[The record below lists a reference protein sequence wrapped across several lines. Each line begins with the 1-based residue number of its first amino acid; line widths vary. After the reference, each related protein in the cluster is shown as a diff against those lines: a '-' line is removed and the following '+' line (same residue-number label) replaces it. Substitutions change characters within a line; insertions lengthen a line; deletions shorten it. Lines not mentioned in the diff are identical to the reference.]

1 MSWSLFEAVAHDA
14 EGPTSRDWST
24 YPIARFPDIPE
35 RLDVHLIDRP
45 GQPFLG
51 TGEVAQ
57 GPTAAALANAIRQA
71 AGVRT
76 ARIADAAGDGEG
88 GDRGVEPV

>member
-45 GQPFLG
+45 ASPSSAPARSRRADRGGAGQRDP
-51 TGEVAQ
+51 
-57 GPTAAALANAIRQA
+57 
-71 AGVRT
+71 AGGGGAP
-76 ARIADAAGDGEG
+76 ARIADAVEMVKAAI
-88 GDRGVEPV
+88 GV